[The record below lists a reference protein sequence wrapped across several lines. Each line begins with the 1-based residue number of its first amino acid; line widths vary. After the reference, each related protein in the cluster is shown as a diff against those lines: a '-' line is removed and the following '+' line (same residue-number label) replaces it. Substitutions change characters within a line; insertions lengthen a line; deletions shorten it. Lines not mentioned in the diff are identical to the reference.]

1 MLGNGVEQGRL
12 KRLHLQLGGL
22 LLEEAFNTHDDIA
35 FGTHVLSYLLVFLDV
50 ELTDQSFVDIEKFL
64 TNLAFLQNQL
74 TLCAF
79 ARYEYALQNIEL
91 LMSHGAV
98 FARQLTGY
106 ISR

>member
-1 MLGNGVEQGRL
+1 M
-12 KRLHLQLGGL
+12 
-22 LLEEAFNTHDDIA
+22 
-35 FGTHVLSYLLVFLDV
+35 LSYLLVFLDV

-79 ARYEYALQNIEL
+79 ARYEYAFQNIEL